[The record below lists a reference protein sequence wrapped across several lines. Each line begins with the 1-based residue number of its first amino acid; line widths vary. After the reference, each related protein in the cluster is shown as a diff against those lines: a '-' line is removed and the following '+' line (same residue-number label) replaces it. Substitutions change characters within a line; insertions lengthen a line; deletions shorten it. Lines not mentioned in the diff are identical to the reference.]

1 MKILKLF
8 SVLVVMTGAA
18 GILSSQQT
26 IDNSLAKSV
35 IPWRVDTK
43 FSGTCK
49 FGEMMTRSDLTVGE
63 SVYTC
68 GPTNN
73 WVQSGGGGNG
83 TGGVYCNA
91 TGAATN
97 TLVCNGSPV
106 PTSYVAGMNVSLK
119 VDGSNTGAATLSIS
133 GLGTKNILTA
143 GVVLPPGALV
153 VGTGT
158 GNTYSLS
165 YDGTQF
171 NIVSVGATGA
181 TGTAGTTGPN
191 GAAGATGPTGA
202 VAALA
207 AWSTACNPSSDSASA
222 VSCYVPPGT
231 PQLIKFRAALAGT
244 INGVSNTKIL
254 FIGDSTTWGSKSLAV
269 AGIPPNGS
277 YPYRSIAALNAI
289 QFGGT
294 SSAVTQGLI
303 TPPTN
308 GTTDTRWAP
317 GTWAIPGSGLGF
329 GGNSGYKNVD
339 ATALVITPGSLA
351 NTYTVYVAAAGGV
364 GTGGFTVQATGGSL
378 TTVLTAAI
386 AADGYTAVTVSAL
399 AASTS
404 NTVTITPTSAANWSV
419 DVYAILP
426 SLSTQKSVFISN
438 AGIPSTTSGNWATN
452 TYSVASGS
460 PAAIKFDAPNLC
472 IISLG
477 INDAGAAVAPATLS
491 ATDLIPSSSSVSAE
505 VSYIPVIQALAVAN
519 NIPYLSMWGR
529 FGGTFQSS
537 IMADT
542 VHPNDLGYVDWSR
555 WFVKILKEF

>member
-191 GAAGATGPTGA
+191 GAAGSLGNAVIYTASRTMDSGTTDNFYSPTFNGTSLTYTMLATPANANYWTIPCNASTTSTLTVNAVANAASIYGQGSPTNITIVAAATAGIATCVRLSSNPAGTQWVVAQVGSPGVAGPTGPA
-202 VAALA
+202 GSVTVISQGTSALG
-207 AWSTACNPSSDSASA
+207 TSSIASA
-222 VSCYVPPGT
+222 ACATVVT
-231 PQLIKFRAALAGT
+231 TVAT
-244 INGVSNTKIL
+244 GVL
-254 FIGDSTTWGSKSLAV
+254 TTDPIQWT
-269 AGIPPNGS
+269 PNGS
-277 YPYRSIAALNAI
+277 IKAITGYVPATTGGLTIAAYPTANAVN
-289 QFGGT
+289 FDVCNW
-294 SSAVTQGLI
+294 SAGSI
-303 TPPTN
+303 
-308 GTTDTRWAP
+308 
-317 GTWAIPGSGLGF
+317 IPG
-329 GGNSGYKNVD
+329 
-339 ATALVITPGSLA
+339 ALTL
-351 NTYTVYVAAAGGV
+351 NWRVA
-364 GTGGFTVQATGGSL
+364 
-378 TTVLTAAI
+378 
-386 AADGYTAVTVSAL
+386 
-399 AASTS
+399 
-404 NTVTITPTSAANWSV
+404 
-419 DVYAILP
+419 
-426 SLSTQKSVFISN
+426 
-438 AGIPSTTSGNWATN
+438 
-452 TYSVASGS
+452 
-460 PAAIKFDAPNLC
+460 
-472 IISLG
+472 
-477 INDAGAAVAPATLS
+477 
-491 ATDLIPSSSSVSAE
+491 
-505 VSYIPVIQALAVAN
+505 
-519 NIPYLSMWGR
+519 R
-529 FGGTFQSS
+529 
-537 IMADT
+537 
-542 VHPNDLGYVDWSR
+542 
-555 WFVKILKEF
+555 

>member
-1 MKILKLF
+1 MRGI
-8 SVLVVMTGAA
+8 VLLAIYTGIAR
-18 GILSSQQT
+18 GQITS
-26 IDNSLAKSV
+26 
-35 IPWRVDTK
+35 IPG
-43 FSGTCK
+43 SA
-49 FGEMMTRSDLTVGE
+49 
-63 SVYTC
+63 
-68 GPTNN
+68 
-73 WVQSGGGGNG
+73 GGGG
-83 TGGVYCNA
+83 GG
-91 TGAATN
+91 
-97 TLVCNGSPV
+97 GSV
-106 PTSYVAGMNVSLK
+106 
-119 VDGSNTGAATLSIS
+119 
-133 GLGTKNILTA
+133 
-143 GVVLPPGALV
+143 
-153 VGTGT
+153 
-158 GNTYSLS
+158 
-165 YDGTQF
+165 
-171 NIVSVGATGA
+171 
-181 TGTAGTTGPN
+181 
-191 GAAGATGPTGA
+191 
-202 VAALA
+202 A
-207 AWSTACNPSSDSASA
+207 AWSTACNPSSASASA
-222 VSCYVPPGT
+222 ASCYVPPGT
-231 PQLIKFRAALAGT
+231 PQLIKFRTALAGT

-477 INDAGAAVAPATLS
+477 INDAGASVAPATLS
-491 ATDLIPSSSSVSAE
+491 ANLQIIITACLVSGDVILTDLIPSSSSVSAE
-505 VSYIPVIQALAVAN
+505 VSYIPVIQALAAAN